1 MQLTYEIIPEDHDRN
16 YFTVMWT
23 DTLGLS
29 EGYLPEKYPS
39 RPKEIW
45 CFVTNY
51 ENDTLGYYK
60 GMSMPHRYCDFKSTD
75 SIITLNFMIGL
86 NILPGQFENDTTGK
100 AAYLKDNLTPKEF
113 EPIRVNINTD
123 LRQKFT
129 VELKEK
135 TKDVREARKDSI
147 DLQVIESFLK
157 SKITEPF
164 QVSKIDKLEFTSGV
178 GKEIDE
184 HKKCDSSSTGFY
196 GSYYLIDQ
204 DYADEMGRPV
214 GGVITIY
221 SDNKMTGWKSNDTN
235 QTIWEIHLE
244 SSVIAVWDS
253 IKVGMARSEIEK
265 FGKANNGFCVKKGD
279 AFYSCDFNN
288 FSAVYIFKNDT
299 LNELTVTRKCEK
311 EINGNLEFTR
321 Q

>member
-1 MQLTYEIIPEDHDRN
+1 MKLTYEIIPEDHDRN
-16 YFTVMWT
+16 YYTVMWT

-60 GMSMPHRYCDFKSTD
+60 GMSMPHNYCDFKSTD
-75 SIITLNFMIGL
+75 SLITLNFMTGL
-86 NILPGQFENDTTGK
+86 NILPEQFEKDTTG
-100 AAYLKDNLTPKEF
+100 ASAYLKKNQTPKEF
-113 EPIRVNINTD
+113 EPITVNINTD

-135 TKDVREARKDSI
+135 TKDVREVRKHST

-164 QVSKIDKLEFTSGV
+164 QVSEIDKLEFTSGV

-184 HKKCDSSSTGFY
+184 HKKCDSSITGLY

-204 DYADEMGRPV
+204 NYADRMGRPV

-221 SDNKMTGWKSNDTN
+221 LDNKMAGWQSTDTN

-253 IKVGMARSEIEK
+253 IKVGMTRSEIEK

-279 AFYSCDFNN
+279 ALYACDFNN

-311 EINGNLEFTR
+311 ETKN
-321 Q
+321 